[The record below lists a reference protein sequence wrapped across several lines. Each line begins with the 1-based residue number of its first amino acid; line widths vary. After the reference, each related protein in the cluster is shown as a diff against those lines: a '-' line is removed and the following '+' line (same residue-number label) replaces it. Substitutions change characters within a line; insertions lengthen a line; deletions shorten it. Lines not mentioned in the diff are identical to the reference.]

1 MADLSKIKLNGVE
14 YNIKDATARALAQ
27 PSNWEAES
35 EEAGYIDNK
44 PNVRAGTGTG
54 AIIANSISGKTTNI
68 ASGNYS
74 YAEGSGTKARAT
86 GSHAEGSGTTA
97 SGLNSHAE
105 GTDTTASGVSS
116 HAEGGGTT
124 ASGYYSHAEGTGTS
138 ATKRS

>member
-27 PSNWEAES
+27 PSDWEAAS

-44 PNVRAGTGTG
+44 PSVKAGSGTN
-54 AIIANSISGKTTNI
+54 AVVANSISGTTANI

-74 YAEGSGTKARAT
+74 
-86 GSHAEGSGTTA
+86 HAEGNNTKA
-97 SGLNSHAE
+97 SGINSHAE
-105 GTDTTASGVSS
+105 GADTTASGVSS
-116 HAEGGGTT
+116 HAEGGGTI